1 MKFTFRTRTVLL
13 ILVLAAAIAAVI
25 AALSIPYLREA
36 APSAS
41 PYVPP
46 EENKLVVYT
55 SHKEEV
61 WWPVIK
67 EFEERTGIYVE
78 VVEGGTNEL
87 LETLSSSKDEPVCD
101 VMFGGGAESLNFYR
115 DLFLPYQAQDAE
127 HLSGQYS
134 LSDHTWTPFS
144 ALPVVLIYN
153 PKLVAQGQLTSWQ
166 DLLDPQYK
174 GRIAFADPAVS
185 ASNFTALATMLCACG
200 REEDQEEILK
210 AFAHNLGGLLMAS
223 SGDSLSEV
231 ADGTCLVGISLE
243 ETALKRIDAGDNL
256 AVVYPGDGT
265 SAVPDGTAI
274 LLNAPHPEN
283 AKRFLDYTI
292 SEDVQHLMAGRFYR
306 HSVRDDIEEGDL
318 LPELSQIPMV
328 NYDMEEIGRRRESI
342 MTEFSF
348 FFGGEVQ
355 E

>member
-1 MKFTFRTRTVLL
+1 MKLTFRTQTILL
-13 ILVLAAAIAAVI
+13 ILALAAAIAVVI
-25 AALSIPYLREA
+25 AALTIPYLKEA
-36 APSAS
+36 APAAP
-41 PYVPP
+41 PYVPS

-87 LETLSSSKDEPVCD
+87 LESLAASKDEPVCD

-115 DLFLPYQAQDAE
+115 DLFMPYRAE
-127 HLSGQYS
+127 GTENLSDQYS
-134 LSDHTWTPFS
+134 LSQNTWTPFS

-153 PKLVAQGQLTSWQ
+153 PKLVAPGQLTSWR
-166 DLLDPQYK
+166 DLLDPRYK

-185 ASNFTALATMLCACG
+185 ASSFTALATMISACG
-200 REEDQEEILK
+200 GEEAQEEILK
-210 AFAHNLGGLLMAS
+210 TFAHNLDGLLMAS
-223 SGDSLSEV
+223 SGDTLTEV

-243 ETALKRIDAGDNL
+243 ETALKKIAAGENL
-256 AVVYPGDGT
+256 SVVYPEDGT

-274 LLNAPHPEN
+274 LLDAPHPEN
-283 AKRFLDYTI
+283 AKRFLDYTV
-292 SEDVQHLMAGRFYR
+292 SEDVQHLLTGRFFR
-306 HSVRDDIEEGDL
+306 HSVRSDIEEGDL
-318 LPELSQIPMV
+318 LPELSGIPMV

-348 FFGGEVQ
+348 YFGGEVQ